1 MVRYSSVLPLIDYI
15 TMLAASV
22 KAGMSTAW
30 LPVEAEEAV
39 WYTYCMEPSLHSPL
53 TPEQL
58 AAVQAG
64 NGFARVEDPT
74 SHRVYFLIEQL
85 DAPAISDDYVRRKI
99 EEAYAEGD
107 VGPLDMQATKA
118 AFRRRQSATLGQQ

>member
-1 MVRYSSVLPLIDYI
+1 MD
-15 TMLAASV
+15 
-22 KAGMSTAW
+22 
-30 LPVEAEEAV
+30 
-39 WYTYCMEPSLHSPL
+39 SLRIAPL

-74 SHRVYFLIEQL
+74 THRVYLLIEQP
-85 DAPAISDDYVRRKI
+85 DVPPISDDYVRRKI

-107 VGPLDMQATKA
+107 VGALDMQAIKA
-118 AFRRRQSATLGQQ
+118 EFRRRQSASSGQQ